1 VEWVF
6 VLAVVVLLG
15 AKIFLAR
22 GQYRQTRQGSRRDP
36 DAGAEP
42 GETPDHLPGHGGGGS
57 GDR

>member
-1 VEWVF
+1 MEWVF

-22 GQYRQTRQGSRRDP
+22 GQYRQTRQQARRDL
-36 DAGAEP
+36 DAGGDP
-42 GETPDHLPGHGGGGS
+42 GETPDHLPGHGDGGS